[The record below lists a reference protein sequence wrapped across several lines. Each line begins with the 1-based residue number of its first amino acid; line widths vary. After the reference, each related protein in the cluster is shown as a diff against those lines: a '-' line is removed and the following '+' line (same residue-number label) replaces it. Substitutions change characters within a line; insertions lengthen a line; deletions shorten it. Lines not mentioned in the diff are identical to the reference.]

1 MNGQQEI
8 PGLIY
13 HRPGRDGSDLL
24 VVNNLMGPGRMVIPE
39 SYDGDRQEL
48 AEVSLGIE
56 RTALKLWPPDGR
68 PR

>member
-1 MNGQQEI
+1 MSGQQEM

-39 SYDGDRQEL
+39 SYDGDRQGL
-48 AEVSLGIE
+48 AQAVLDVE
-56 RTALKLWPPDGR
+56 RTALKLWPPDGK